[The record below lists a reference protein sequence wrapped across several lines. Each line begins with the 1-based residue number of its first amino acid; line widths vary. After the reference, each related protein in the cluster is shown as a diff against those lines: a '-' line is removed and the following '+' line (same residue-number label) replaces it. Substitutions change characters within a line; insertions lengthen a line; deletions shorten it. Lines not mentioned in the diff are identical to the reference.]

1 MALDSGRLTAR
12 EIYDRVLVDARSEL
26 NRTTSA
32 LAFSGLAAGLFM
44 GLTGLG
50 VSGALAALHGPGA
63 KFIAELFYPLGFIAV
78 VIGRAQ
84 LFTEN
89 TLFPVVLI
97 LEERQHVLATLR
109 LWVVV
114 LCANVLGALA
124 FATLATVTGALDP
137 AVLSALVRLGTTTAH
152 HSVLR
157 VFSSG
162 ILGGLLIALMSWLVT
177 SAQRTIGQIA
187 VIWLITF
194 PVGLLGFAHCI
205 ASSGYIL
212 SSVLDGSTSVGTYVV
227 WLATATAGNIIG
239 GVLLVSLLNYGQVRA
254 GVQMSRLRER
264 RILEN
269 ESAYH
274 RFSEQL
280 WQRMSDN
287 DELGD
292 TTRFSCEC
300 SNANCST
307 EIAMTVGGYRHLRS
321 HPRWFAVVSGHQVPE
336 VEPVVGERED
346 YLIVERGNKTGNQI
360 RRPLTRW
367 AAPRASRRG
376 MG

>member
-1 MALDSGRLTAR
+1 MAPESGRLTAR

-32 LAFSGLAAGLFM
+32 LAFSGVAAGLFM

-50 VSGALAALHGPGA
+50 VSGALAALPGLGA
-63 KFIAELFYPLGFIAV
+63 TFIAKMFYPLGFIAV

-114 LCANVLGALA
+114 LGANVLGALV
-124 FATLATVTGALDP
+124 FATLATVTGALKP
-137 AVLSALVRLGTTTAH
+137 EVLSELVHLGATAADEPM
-152 HSVLR
+152 LR
-157 VFSSG
+157 VFTSG
-162 ILGGLLIALMSWLVT
+162 ILGGFLIALMSWLVT

-212 SSVLDGSTSVGTYVV
+212 SSVLAGATSVGMYVA
-227 WLATATAGNIIG
+227 WLCTATAGNIIG

-254 GVQMSRLRER
+254 GAQMSRLRER
-264 RILEN
+264 RILGN
-269 ESAYH
+269 EDAYH
-274 RFSEQL
+274 RFSERL

-287 DELGD
+287 DEIED
-292 TTRFSCEC
+292 TARFSCEC
-300 SNANCST
+300 ANAHCST
-307 EIAMTVGGYRHLRS
+307 EISMTVGAYRHLRS
-321 HPRWFAVVSGHQVPE
+321 HPRWFAVVSGHQAPE
-336 VEPVVGERED
+336 IEPVVGERDD
-346 YLIVERGNKTGNQI
+346 YLIVERGAKGGNQI
-360 RRPLTRW
+360 LRPLPRW
-367 AAPRASRRG
+367 GTPRASRRG
-376 MG
+376 AR

>member
-1 MALDSGRLTAR
+1 MAPESGRLTAR

-32 LAFSGLAAGLFM
+32 LAFSGVAAGLFM

-50 VSGALAALHGPGA
+50 VSGALAALPGDGGA
-63 KFIAELFYPLGFIAV
+63 FIAELFYPLGFIAV

-97 LEERQHVLATLR
+97 FEERQHVLATLR

-114 LCANVLGALA
+114 LCANVLGALV
-124 FATLATVTGALDP
+124 FATLATVTGALQP
-137 AVLSALVRLGTTTAH
+137 EVLTELVQLGTAATH
-152 HSVLR
+152 QPVLR
-157 VFSSG
+157 VFTSG
-162 ILGGLLIALMSWLVT
+162 ILGGFLIALMSWLVT
-177 SAQRTIGQIA
+177 SAQSTIGQIA

-212 SSVLDGSTSVGTYVV
+212 ASVLAGEASVGAYVV
-227 WLATATAGNIIG
+227 WLGAATAGNIIG

-254 GVQMSRLRER
+254 GVQMSRMRER
-264 RILEN
+264 RILTN
-269 ESAYH
+269 EEAYH
-274 RFSEQL
+274 RFSERL

-287 DELGD
+287 DEIEG
-292 TTRFSCEC
+292 TERFTCEC
-300 SNANCST
+300 ANSHCST
-307 EIAMTVGGYRHLRS
+307 EITMSIGAYRHLRS
-321 HPRWFAVVSGHQVPE
+321 HPRWFAVVSGHQTPE
-336 VEPVVGERED
+336 LEPVVGERED
-346 YLIVERGNKTGNQI
+346 YLIVERGNKAGNQI
-360 RRPLTRW
+360 LRPLSRW
-367 AAPRASRRG
+367 GAPRASRRSAV
-376 MG
+376 

>member
-1 MALDSGRLTAR
+1 MAPESGRLTAR

-26 NRTTSA
+26 NRTASA

-44 GLTGLG
+44 GLTGLA
-50 VSGALAALHGPGA
+50 VSGALAALPGHGD

-97 LEERQHVLATLR
+97 LEERTHVRATLR

-114 LCANVLGALA
+114 LCANVLGALV
-124 FATLATVTGALDP
+124 FASLATVTGALGPD
-137 AVLSALVRLGTTTAH
+137 VLSELVHLGTSAADEP
-152 HSVLR
+152 VLR
-157 VFSSG
+157 VFTSG

-177 SAQRTIGQIA
+177 SAQSTIGQIA

-212 SSVLDGSTSVGTYVV
+212 SSVLAGSTSVLTYVV

-254 GVQMSRLRER
+254 GIQMNRFRER
-264 RILEN
+264 RLLDN

-274 RFSEQL
+274 RFSERL

-287 DELGD
+287 GEIED
-292 TTRFSCEC
+292 TARFNCEC
-300 SNANCST
+300 ANAHCST
-307 EIAMTVGGYRHLRS
+307 EITMTVGAYRHLRS

-336 VEPVVGERED
+336 VEPVVGERQD
-346 YLIVERGNKTGNQI
+346 YLIVERENKAGNQI
-360 RRPLTRW
+360 LRPRPRW
-367 AAPRASRRG
+367 ATSRVKRATR
-376 MG
+376 